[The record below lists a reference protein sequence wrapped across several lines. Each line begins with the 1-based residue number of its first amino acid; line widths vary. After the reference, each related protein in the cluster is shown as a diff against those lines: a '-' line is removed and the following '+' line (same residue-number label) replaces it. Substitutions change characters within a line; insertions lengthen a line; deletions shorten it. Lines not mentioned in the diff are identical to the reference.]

1 MKILVVVPY
10 FASVYGGN
18 TRVVKELYQCLGAL
32 DTQIDV
38 ITTDADGAYKLNV
51 PLGEW
56 VPKNNYRV
64 MYFSC
69 FHRYDFVLSSSLLR
83 WLKINLNAY
92 DIVHTHNRFS
102 PLVAQCERICRQQR
116 VSYVAMPHGMLE
128 PWSMAYNAWKKKLY
142 FPLIDKP
149 SLKQAAALHVLTCS
163 EAINISNLGIKAPA
177 HVIANGVHR
186 RDFESMPSPEVF
198 LDKFPQLRGKT
209 LILFLAQIHQRKGLD
224 LLAPAFAT
232 AHARFPNSHLVI
244 AGPESPGFLDTAKGF
259 FQEEGCSSSVT
270 FTGMLTGEL
279 KFSALAAATIYVAP
293 YYSEGFSMS
302 ILEGMAAG
310 LPALI
315 TTGCNFPEAG
325 DAGVAKVV
333 RVEAEAIAVELLELL
348 RDSEHAKFLG
358 VQARQF
364 IFENYTWDVAAKKL
378 KQLFLEVTAQSLKP
392 RKDLY
397 EV

>member
-1 MKILVVVPY
+1 MKILVVIPY
-10 FASVYGGN
+10 FALVYGGN

-32 DTQIDV
+32 DADVDV
-38 ITTDADGAYKLNV
+38 ITTDADGLNKLNV
-51 PLGEW
+51 PCDTW
-56 VPKNNYRV
+56 VQKNNYRV

-69 FHRYDFVLSSSLLR
+69 FHRYDLVLSSSLLK
-83 WLKINLNAY
+83 WLKLNLNAY

-102 PLVAQCERICRQQR
+102 PLIAQCELICRQQQVPY
-116 VSYVAMPHGMLE
+116 VSMPHGMLE

-149 SLKQAAALHVLTCS
+149 SLKQAAALHVLTRS
-163 EAINISNLGIKAPA
+163 EAINISNLGIKTPA
-177 HVIANGVHR
+177 HVIANGIHR
-186 RDFESMPSPEVF
+186 RDFESMPSPEV
-198 LDKFPQLRGKT
+198 LLGKFPQLRGKT

-232 AHARFPNSHLVI
+232 VQAHFPDSHLVV

-259 FQEEGCSSSVT
+259 FREAGCSQSVT
-270 FTGMLTGEL
+270 FTGMLAGEL

-310 LPALI
+310 LPAVI

-333 RVEAEAIAVELLELL
+333 EADTEAMTVELLELL
-348 RDSEHAKFLG
+348 RVPERAKFLG
-358 VQARQF
+358 VQARRF
-364 IFENYTWDVAAKKL
+364 IFENYTWDAAAQKL
-378 KQLFLEVTAQSLKP
+378 KQLFLEVTA
-392 RKDLY
+392 
-397 EV
+397 